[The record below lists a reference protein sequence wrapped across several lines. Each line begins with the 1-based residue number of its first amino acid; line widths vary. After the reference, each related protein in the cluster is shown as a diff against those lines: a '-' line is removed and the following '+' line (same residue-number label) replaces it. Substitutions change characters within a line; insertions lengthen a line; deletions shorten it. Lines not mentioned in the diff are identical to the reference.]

1 MYATLSTQKG
11 GRLPFEVF
19 DKRRASS
26 APSPFVTIQRKG
38 PLSLNRAA
46 HEAIGAPKTAELLF
60 DRESRKIGVKPVEP
74 TSPRGFPV
82 RPQGKNGSTFMI
94 AGQSFTKYYGIDTT
108 VARRYAAV
116 EEDGILVIDLKAD
129 SVDVTGPRAKKRAS
143 D

>member
-1 MYATLSTQKG
+1 M
-11 GRLPFEVF
+11 PFEVF
-19 DKRRASS
+19 DKKRASS

-46 HEAIGAPKTAELLF
+46 HEAMGEPETAELLF
-60 DRESRKIGVKPVEP
+60 DREARKVGIKPVEP
-74 TSPRGFPV
+74 TNPRGFPV

-94 AGQSFTKYYGIDTT
+94 AGQSFTRHYGIDTS

-116 EEDGILVIDLKAD
+116 KEGDMLVIDLNAD
-129 SVDVTGPRAKKRAS
+129 SVDVTGPRAKKQAS

>member
-1 MYATLSTQKG
+1 MS
-11 GRLPFEVF
+11 FEVF

-26 APSPFVTIQRKG
+26 APSPFVSIQRRG

-46 HEAIGAPKTAELLF
+46 HEAMGEPKAAELLY
-60 DRESRKIGVKPVEP
+60 DRENRKIGIKPVDP
-74 TSPRGFPV
+74 TNPRGFPV
-82 RPQGKNGSTFMI
+82 RAQGRNGSTFII

-116 EEDGILVIDLKAD
+116 KEDDMLVVDLTAD
-129 SVDVTGPRAKKRAS
+129 SVDATGPRAKKRAS

>member
-1 MYATLSTQKG
+1 
-11 GRLPFEVF
+11 LPFETF

-46 HEAIGAPKTAELLF
+46 HEAIGEPKTAELLF
-60 DRESRKIGVKPVEP
+60 DRESRKIGVKPVDP

-82 RPQGKNGSTFMI
+82 RPQGKNDSNFMI
-94 AGQSFTKYYGIDTT
+94 AGQAFTKYYGIDTS
-108 VARRYAAV
+108 VARRYAAAK
-116 EEDGILVIDLKAD
+116 EGDMLVIDLNSD